1 LIKVDGSGKVSLI
14 SESWWFA
21 VITIPLTIVTF
32 LIWKYWLSTSIKHR
46 EREEEDYSPYR
57 EKSKDMPL
65 KRGLSIQQ
73 SLYWIGRRLSAPS
86 NGPMEGLPMAMP

>member
-1 LIKVDGSGKVSLI
+1 LIKVDDSGKVSLI

-46 EREEEDYSPYR
+46 EREEDYSAFR
-57 EKSKDMPL
+57 EKSKDMSW
-65 KRGLSIQQ
+65 KRGLIMQQ
-73 SLYWIGRRLSAPS
+73 SLYWIGKRLSAPS
-86 NGPMEGLPMAMP
+86 NGPLEGLPMAMP